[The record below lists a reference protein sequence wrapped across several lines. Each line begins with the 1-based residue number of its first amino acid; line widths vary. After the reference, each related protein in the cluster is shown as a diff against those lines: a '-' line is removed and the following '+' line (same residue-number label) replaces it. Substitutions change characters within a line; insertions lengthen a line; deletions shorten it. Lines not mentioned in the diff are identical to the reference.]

1 MTTRVPVQGSEAM
14 RRQADGY
21 TLIELVVVM
30 LLIGLMLFL
39 AVPRIRHTL
48 IDDSLKSAV
57 RHITGVAKA
66 LRYEAVREQVDY
78 VLHLDL
84 NNNAVWTYSTDMT
97 PEKRSERQKN
107 AFKFP
112 MDVKIADIYRIGKE
126 KQNDGDATIT
136 FFKRGYVQPTV
147 VHLAKGD
154 RAFTMVFQPFLSAVE
169 HYDQYVDYGDLM
181 K

>member
-1 MTTRVPVQGSEAM
+1 M
-14 RRQADGY
+14 RRQAGY
-21 TLIELVVVM
+21 TLIELAVVI

-39 AVPRIRHTL
+39 AAPRIRQTL
-48 IDDSLKSAV
+48 LDDSLKSVA
-57 RHITGVAKA
+57 RHIIAAAKT
-66 LRYEAVREQVDY
+66 LRNEAVREQVDY

-84 NNNAVWTYSTDMT
+84 NNNAVWTYSADMT

-112 MDVKIADIYRIGKE
+112 PDVKITDVYRIGHE
-126 KQNDGDATIT
+126 KKVDGDATIV

-154 RAFTMVFQPFLSAVE
+154 RAFTLVFQPFLSAVE
-169 HYDQYVDYGDLM
+169 LYDKYIDYGDVTP
-181 K
+181 

>member
-1 MTTRVPVQGSEAM
+1 MTTPLDSPEPRRREA
-14 RRQADGY
+14 GY
-21 TLIELVVVM
+21 TLIELAVVI

-39 AVPRIRHTL
+39 AAPRIRDTL
-48 IDDSLKSAV
+48 LDDSLKSAV

-84 NNNAVWTYSTDMT
+84 NNNTVWTYTADMT
-97 PEKRSERQKN
+97 PEKRDERQRV
-107 AFKFP
+107 AFNLP
-112 MDVKIADIYRIGKE
+112 TDVKITDIYRIGRK

-169 HYDQYVDYGDLM
+169 HYDQYVDYSDLM